1 MKYRPLFLLNVLP
14 FFAVAT
20 ASILG
25 DFHPSTYP
33 KKVAKCEALHRPD
46 STIKMI
52 DIHYV
57 DINPSAS
64 KTIIMVHGW
73 PSLWSS
79 WSNQILEFQDQY
91 HLIALDQRGFGSST
105 HPGDVESSGTMGD
118 LVGDLVCVLQ
128 DAGVETAICLGHDWG
143 SQVCYEA
150 ARMRPDI
157 FEGVVGAVVPYI
169 PAAGNFTPTAAL
181 VHLLPRLT
189 YQLFFEVQTPAAVD
203 ELNKDVRRTLR
214 ATLLSAD
221 TPPPE
226 AFLTSKDS
234 FLHGWEDVSEIDPIP
249 FFSQEEEDYFVE
261 QLSIQGFANTLQ
273 FYTKGNKYASWDFSH
288 SQGNHT
294 IPQPALAI
302 LPTEDPVADWEKA
315 SQLLHS
321 AHFLPN
327 LKVETMRAAHWPQLE
342 DPRKFNGFIR
352 DWLDVLAQASA
363 LAPEEK
369 HGHHIADEL

>member
-1 MKYRPLFLLNVLP
+1 MKYWSSLLLLVA
-14 FFAVAT
+14 AVE
-20 ASILG
+20 ASVLG
-25 DFHPSTYP
+25 DFHPGSYP
-33 KKVAKCEALHRPD
+33 KKVAKCKALHRPD
-46 STIKMI
+46 NTLKNI

-57 DINPSAS
+57 DINPSAK

-79 WSNQILEFQDQY
+79 WSNQIIEFQDDY
-91 HLIALDQRGFGSST
+91 HIIALDQRGFGAST

-128 DAGVETAICLGHDWG
+128 DVGVETVICLGHDWG

-157 FEGVVGAVVPYI
+157 FEAVIGAVVPYI

-189 YQLFFEVQTPAAVD
+189 YQLFFELQTSKAVE
-203 ELNKDVRRTLR
+203 ELEKDVRRTIR

-234 FLHGWEDVSEIDPIP
+234 FLHGWQDVSELNLIP
-249 FFSQEEEDYFVE
+249 FFSQEEEDYFVD

-273 FYTKGNKYASWDFSH
+273 FYTKGNKYASWHFSH

-294 IPQPALAI
+294 IAQPALAI
-302 LPTEDPVADWEKA
+302 LPTEDPVADWVKA
-315 SQLLHS
+315 SHLLNS
-321 AHFLPN
+321 ATFIPN

-342 DPRKFNGFIR
+342 DPRQFNKFVR
-352 DWLDVLAQASA
+352 DWLEG
-363 LAPEEK
+363 LAPDSSNSGEK
-369 HGHHIADEL
+369 RGHHLADEL